1 MEIEPVTEAIAHL
14 LLWFEVSL
22 SLVGERVPGKNIKYE
37 LCSTDIC
44 AGKKMIFSESLSDL
58 LEFK

>member
-1 MEIEPVTEAIAHL
+1 ML
-14 LLWFEVSL
+14 LLLGFEVSL
-22 SLVGERVPGKNIKYE
+22 SLVGEGATGKNIKYE

-44 AGKKMIFSESLSDL
+44 AREKMVFLESLSDL